1 MRKPFISANWKMN
14 KTISETESF
23 LNQLIPLVKDISDR
37 DIIIAP
43 PFTSLY
49 KASKLLKDSNIML
62 AAQDV
67 FYEEKGAYTGAI
79 SPLMLVDL
87 NCKYVI
93 IGHSERRTYFLE
105 NDEIINKKIKAAQ
118 KANLGTIFCI
128 GETLTERED
137 NKTFDVLNRQIA
149 NGLANVEPK
158 NLVIAYEPVWA
169 IGTGRTATNSQIQE
183 AHAYIRNQLENIYG
197 KISNDLCIIYGGS
210 VNPENIDSI
219 MSCED
224 VDGVLVGGA
233 SLKVESFLRIINFRK
248 E

>member
-14 KTISETESF
+14 KTVSETESF
-23 LNQLIPLVKDISDR
+23 LNQLIPLVKDITDR

-49 KASKLLKDSNIML
+49 IASELLKDSNIML

-67 FYEEKGAYTGAI
+67 FYEDKGAYTGEI
-79 SPLMLVDL
+79 SPIMLIDV

-93 IGHSERRTYFLE
+93 IGHSERRTYFFE
-105 NDEIINKKIKAAQ
+105 NDEVVNKKIKSAQ
-118 KANLGTIFCI
+118 KSNLGVIFCI
-128 GETLTERED
+128 GETLSERE
-137 NKTFDVLNRQIA
+137 NKKTFEILNKQIV
-149 NGLANVEPK
+149 NGLKGVKPN

-169 IGTGRTATNSQIQE
+169 IGTGKTASNAQIQE
-183 AHAYIRNQLENIYG
+183 AHTYIREELEKIYG
-197 KISNDLCIIYGGS
+197 KISYDLCIIYGGS
-210 VNPENIDSI
+210 VNTENIDTI
-219 MSCED
+219 MSCKD